1 MSVAAK
7 LPQRDSRRAILGPG
21 GNTFITSTD
30 PKRTSS
36 ISTKEVVVIVKKAQR
51 SSLHNNSNVKKKKSD
66 DDDVEAAVKLKNDVL
81 LLHNKAVVVRSD
93 DGSVESLCSSDSC
106 SATGKKP
113 ASDDMRLVKRRSGS
127 RSRTAGQ
134 EKKLLLEDPA
144 DVRRCHWITP
154 HSDRLYITF
163 HDEEW
168 GVPVHDDNRLFEL
181 LVFSQALAE
190 ISWPAILHKRDTFR
204 KYFKDFDAP
213 SVAQINDAKLMS
225 LESFLSKPKVEAIVE
240 NAKQIVKVQRE
251 FGSFNNYCWNFVN
264 HKPIRNSIRYAN
276 QIPAKSP
283 KSLLISKDMMQRGF
297 RCVGPTVIYSFME
310 VAGIVNDH
318 LVSCFRYQ
326 ECTANI
332 KKSPV
337 SENEEIVS

>member
-7 LPQRDSRRAILGPG
+7 LPPRDSRRAILGPG

-36 ISTKEVVVIVKKAQR
+36 ISTKEVVVIEVKKAQR

-66 DDDVEAAVKLKNDVL
+66 DDDVAAAVKLKNDVL
-81 LLHNKAVVVRSD
+81 LLHKAVVVRSD
-93 DGSVESLCSSDSC
+93 DGSVESLCSSDSS

-113 ASDDMRLVKRRSGS
+113 ASDDMRLVKRSGS

-251 FGSFNNYCWNFVN
+251 FGSFNNYCWNF
-264 HKPIRNSIRYAN
+264 
-276 QIPAKSP
+276 
-283 KSLLISKDMMQRGF
+283 QRHDAE
-297 RCVGPTVIYSFME
+297 RLPMCRPTGIYSFME